1 MASTPWDILGL
12 LGQEEGHEDRLG
24 YNTGKRKL
32 WRFCAKKYKK
42 PCSFVRCREE
52 VFIDREGY
60 RFRGRHFM
68 RCINPDPEFGY
79 REDKRVCYSTKPQNN
94 DGL

>member
-12 LGQEEGHEDRLG
+12 LGQEEEGHEDGLG
-24 YNTGKRKL
+24 YNTGKQKL
-32 WRFCAKKYKK
+32 CKK

-52 VFIDREGY
+52 VFSDREGY
-60 RFRGRHFM
+60 GFRGIHFI

-79 REDKRVCYSTKPQNN
+79 REDKRVCYSTIPQNN